1 MSGRLDPTMDLDETF
16 DRRLDDDDTLLEDF
30 FMLLLVV
37 TTSDNPIESLQ

>member
-1 MSGRLDPTMDLDETF
+1 MSGRLDPTMDLDETL

-37 TTSDNPIESLQ
+37 TTFDDPTQSLQ